1 MENGDDFDAIYLDFS
16 KAFNKVEWNILL
28 LKMKVFN
35 INFFQWLETL
45 STKTGNTVRVQG
57 HLSVWEW
64 VLSGVSQGSVLGL
77 LLLLILAFDISK
89 EIKDTNLGSFVDD
102 TRIWPSLN
110 TILTAE
116 HPQFVLVYN
125 EAEENNIIFNKYKF
139 ELHGFDNN
147 NMASQY
153 ITPKVN
159 QVPIEPKDTVN
170 DYYPNQWKI
179 CEAHHQLL
187 RSTKRTLSSLFWKLS
202 NPTSRLW
209 LLIFGSQPLSHTN
222 LLENIQRRF
231 RKIVTCFQAYDNILE
246 INISATACHIWL
258 KTL

>member
-16 KAFNKVEWNILL
+16 KVFNKVECNILL

-77 LLLLILAFDISK
+77 LLLLILAFDINK
-89 EIKDTNLGSFVDD
+89 EIRDTNLGSFADD

-125 EAEENNIIFNKYKF
+125 EAE
-139 ELHGFDNN
+139 
-147 NMASQY
+147 
-153 ITPKVN
+153 
-159 QVPIEPKDTVN
+159 
-170 DYYPNQWKI
+170 
-179 CEAHHQLL
+179 
-187 RSTKRTLSSLFWKLS
+187 
-202 NPTSRLW
+202 
-209 LLIFGSQPLSHTN
+209 
-222 LLENIQRRF
+222 
-231 RKIVTCFQAYDNILE
+231 
-246 INISATACHIWL
+246 
-258 KTL
+258 